1 MKLFAAPALA
11 LALFSAVASAQAPS
25 LDARVDLRIADRT
38 VEDVVSFLRDR
49 SGANIIV
56 LDAQGGEPLAAVRLS
71 IQLTDIG
78 WRDALELVAEKV
90 GGIVEERAGGVLAV
104 TRPYKVGF
112 ISNNE
117 DIRAVID
124 VIAKAA
130 KAMSD

>member
-56 LDAQGGEPLAAVRLS
+56 LDAQGGEPLAAGR
-71 IQLTDIG
+71 
-78 WRDALELVAEKV
+78 RADAVV
-90 GGIVEERAGGVLAV
+90 
-104 TRPYKVGF
+104 
-112 ISNNE
+112 
-117 DIRAVID
+117 
-124 VIAKAA
+124 
-130 KAMSD
+130 